1 MNTLQ
6 NSFDK
11 NLSSCK
17 IKVIFKSTTCL
28 SNFFRFKDKVRFNLR
43 SNVVYKFLCG
53 KGNVTYYGKTCQ
65 HFNIRAGEHSGVLP
79 LSGKKSNAKTTTAVK
94 VHVLFA
100 ITYFP
105 RRTSKF
111 WEVVIQISP
120 KDERKSFNIS

>member
-1 MNTLQ
+1 MNKLQ

-79 LSGKKSNAKTTTAVK
+79 LSGKKSNAQTTTAVK

-105 RRTSKF
+105 WRTSKF
-111 WEVVIQISP
+111 WEVVI
-120 KDERKSFNIS
+120 RNFTLR